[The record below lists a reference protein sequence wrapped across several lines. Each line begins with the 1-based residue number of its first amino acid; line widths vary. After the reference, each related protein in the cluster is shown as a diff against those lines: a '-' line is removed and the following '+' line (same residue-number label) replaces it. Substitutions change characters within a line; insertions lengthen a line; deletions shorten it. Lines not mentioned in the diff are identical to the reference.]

1 MRSRLLAGAA
11 AVALPLFFTLPS
23 GVGRAVAAPADG
35 ALLPL
40 DQYTSEKGRELGR
53 KYAEELRALA
63 SGIYHCIPWLEVQE
77 HSLGFYRPK
86 HLGGGDSRYL
96 SMRVFIEQDASPD
109 FARLSVANQAAAMYA
124 RYVAALLKRMARS
137 QALTADPGVDGF
149 TIILEWLKQSVRAA
163 SDRPIHETV
172 AVFIDKASALDFLA
186 GRLTP
191 RALADRAQLRLWD
204 GETSLENLR
213 LTRLA
218 EDDFVSTYKMTNYQL
233 DPGVTC
239 P

>member
-1 MRSRLLAGAA
+1 LKSRLLAGAA
-11 AVALPLFFTLPS
+11 AVALPLLFTLG
-23 GVGRAVAAPADG
+23 GVGRAAAAPPDR

-63 SGIYHCIPWLEVQE
+63 SGIYYCIPWLEVQE

-86 HLGGGDSRYL
+86 HLGAGDSRYL

-109 FARLSVANQAAAMYA
+109 FAQLTVANQAAAMYA

-137 QALTADPGVDGF
+137 QALTADPGVEGF
-149 TIILEWLKQSVRAA
+149 TIILEWLKQSARAA

-186 GRLTP
+186 GRIAP
-191 RALADRAQLRLWD
+191 RALADRAQIRLWD

-218 EDDFVSTYKMTNYQL
+218 EDDFVSTYKMKNYQP
-233 DPGVTC
+233 DPRVTC

>member
-1 MRSRLLAGAA
+1 MKSRLLAGAA
-11 AVALPLFFTLPS
+11 AVALPLLFTLG
-23 GVGRAVAAPADG
+23 GVGRGAAAPPES

-63 SGIYHCIPWLEVQE
+63 SGIYYCIPWLEVQE

-86 HLGGGDSRYL
+86 HLGAGDSRYL

-109 FARLSVANQAAAMYA
+109 FARLTVANQAAAMYA

-137 QALTADPGVDGF
+137 QALTADPGVEGF
-149 TIILEWLKQSVRAA
+149 TIILEWLKQSARAA

-186 GRLTP
+186 GRIAP
-191 RALADRAQLRLWD
+191 RALADRAQIRLWD

-213 LTRLA
+213 LTRLV
-218 EDDFVSTYKMTNYQL
+218 EDDFVSTYKMKNYQP
-233 DPGVTC
+233 DPRVTC

>member
-1 MRSRLLAGAA
+1 LKSRLLAGAA
-11 AVALPLFFTLPS
+11 AVALPLLFTLG
-23 GVGRAVAAPADG
+23 GVGRAAAAPPDR

-63 SGIYHCIPWLEVQE
+63 SGIYYCIPWLEVQE

-86 HLGGGDSRYL
+86 HLGAGDSRYL

-109 FARLSVANQAAAMYA
+109 FARLTVANQAAAMYA

-137 QALTADPGVDGF
+137 QALTADPGVEGF
-149 TIILEWLKQSVRAA
+149 TIILEWLKQSARAA

-186 GRLTP
+186 GRIAP
-191 RALADRAQLRLWD
+191 RALADRAQIRLWD

-218 EDDFVSTYKMTNYQL
+218 EDDFVSTYKMKNYQP
-233 DPGVTC
+233 DPRVTC